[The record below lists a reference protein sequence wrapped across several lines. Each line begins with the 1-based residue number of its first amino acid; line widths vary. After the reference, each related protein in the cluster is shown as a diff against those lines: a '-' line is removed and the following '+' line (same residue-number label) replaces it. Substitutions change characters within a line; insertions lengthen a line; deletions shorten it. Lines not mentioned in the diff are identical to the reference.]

1 MLKWTYPGSA
11 SLFNDM
17 GKNMMVCLRGGRV
30 YIGYLRII
38 DQFGNIVIHQ
48 AFERIHVEKKFC
60 DVPQG
65 ILMIRGENIIL
76 IGELNEQ
83 TNIEDTLERV
93 SESEIYALQAE
104 QTAARKALA
113 KKRMQLFAERGLGLP
128 DPSELMFDDG

>member
-1 MLKWTYPGSA
+1 MKWTYPGSA
-11 SLFNDM
+11 
-17 GKNMMVCLRGGRV
+17 KNMMVCLRGGRV

-48 AFERIHVEKKFC
+48 AFERIHVERKFC

>member
-1 MLKWTYPGSA
+1 
-11 SLFNDM
+11 M

-60 DVPQG
+60 DIPQG
-65 ILMIRGENIIL
+65 ILMIRGEYIIL
-76 IGELNEQ
+76 IGDLNEQ

-104 QTAARKALA
+104 QTAARKASA

>member
-1 MLKWTYPGSA
+1 MKWTYPGSA

-76 IGELNEQ
+76 IGELVRCFVTHLWVNF
-83 TNIEDTLERV
+83 LV
-93 SESEIYALQAE
+93 
-104 QTAARKALA
+104 
-113 KKRMQLFAERGLGLP
+113 
-128 DPSELMFDDG
+128 